1 MKFSRTLLSAA
12 VATSAMA
19 FGASANA
26 ALTLAA
32 PPLECTLSILDP
44 AYTECGGSFAG
55 NNSEQESD
63 VIAYISSTWNL
74 DVTSLGQSDDAGGFG
89 PFTSDPKTT
98 TGTLTF
104 DTPMDGPFVLS
115 LKAGNQFSLFYYDGI
130 GAAISSIDYSTLGV
144 NVNKNGVPNGLSHAT
159 LYADPVTAVPEPE
172 TYALMLAGLGVVGFV
187 ARRRKQQA

>member
-12 VATSAMA
+12 VAASAMA

-26 ALTLAA
+26 ALT
-32 PPLECTLSILDP
+32 PTSPDCVLSVLDP
-44 AYTECGGSFAG
+44 AYAECGGSFAG
-55 NNSEQESD
+55 NNSNQETD
-63 VIAYISSTWNL
+63 VLAYISSTWGLN
-74 DVTSLGQSDDAGGFG
+74 VTSLGQSDEAVGFG

-115 LKAGNQFSLFYYDGI
+115 LKAGDQFSLFYYDGI
-130 GAAISSIDYSTLGV
+130 GAAISSIIYSTAGV
-144 NVNKNGVPNGLSHAT
+144 NVNNKGIPNGLSHAT

-172 TYALMLAGLGVVGFV
+172 TYALMLGGLGVVGFV
-187 ARRRKQQA
+187 ARRRKQPA